1 MHPEPA
7 LTPPARPRRVAA
19 AAGLAASV
27 LLLHGWLLGSLPELP
42 GFGGRGEVP
51 RVLQVRQ
58 IVVQA
63 APAAVPPTAEPAAPP
78 VARAPARRPVPAAGD
93 APSAPTAEPEPAA
106 PPPPAT
112 GGSPLPVYAT
122 RLPPPVTL
130 QYAVQREG
138 APRTAR
144 GLQAEL
150 RWRPAADG
158 RYELTLSLAATGWA
172 SIGAIDEN
180 GLAPER
186 QVETRRGRE
195 LRAANFQ
202 RDSGRI
208 TFSGPQLE
216 FPLLPG
222 AQDRLSWL
230 LQLAAVLEANPALA
244 GAGSEL
250 TLFVAGPRG
259 DAGPWVFR
267 SEGTETAEVPAG
279 VVAGAVHL
287 RRSAGAGAEKPYDTR
302 VDVWLDPARHH
313 LPVRLKVQ
321 NRAELEPT
329 DFVLQALDLP

>member
-1 MHPEPA
+1 M
-7 LTPPARPRRVAA
+7 
-19 AAGLAASV
+19 
-27 LLLHGWLLGSLPELP
+27 
-42 GFGGRGEVP
+42 
-51 RVLQVRQ
+51 
-58 IVVQA
+58 
-63 APAAVPPTAEPAAPP
+63 
-78 VARAPARRPVPAAGD
+78 
-93 APSAPTAEPEPAA
+93 
-106 PPPPAT
+106 
-112 GGSPLPVYAT
+112 
-122 RLPPPVTL
+122 TL
-130 QYAVQREG
+130 RYAVQREG
-138 APRTAR
+138 APRPAR

-172 SIGAIDEN
+172 SVGAVDEN

-244 GAGSEL
+244 GAGREL

-259 DAGPWVFR
+259 DAGPWIFR

-279 VVAGAVHL
+279 AVAGAVHL
-287 RRSAGAGAEKPYDTR
+287 RRSGGERPYDTR

-313 LPVRLKVQ
+313 LPVRLRVQ

>member
-7 LTPPARPRRVAA
+7 LTTTPLRPRRVAA
-19 AAGLAASV
+19 AAGVAAAV
-27 LLLHGWLLGSLPELP
+27 LLLHGWLLGTLPALP
-42 GFGGRGEVP
+42 GFGGPGEAP
-51 RVLQVRQ
+51 KVLQVRQ
-58 IVVQA
+58 IVVAA
-63 APAAVPPTAEPAAPP
+63 APAPAAP
-78 VARAPARRPVPAAGD
+78 APEPLPPAPVPVKRTQPSQTTAAVETAD
-93 APSAPTAEPEPAA
+93 AATEPTPLPPAA
-106 PPPPAT
+106 PPAT
-112 GGSPLPVYAT
+112 GGSVLPVYPT
-122 RLPPPVTL
+122 RLPPAATL

-138 APRTAR
+138 SLRPAR
-144 GLQAEL
+144 ELQAEL
-150 RWRPAADG
+150 RWRPEADG

-172 SIGAIDEN
+172 SVGAMDEN

-230 LQLAAVLEANPALA
+230 LQLAAVLEANPGLA
-244 GAGSEL
+244 GSGSEV

-259 DAGPWVFR
+259 DAGPWTFA
-267 SEGTETAEVPAG
+267 SQGAETAELPEGAVP
-279 VVAGAVHL
+279 GAVHL
-287 RRSAGAGAEKPYDTR
+287 RRSTEKPYDTR

-313 LPVRLKVQ
+313 LPVRLRVQ
-321 NRAELEPT
+321 NRAEGEPT
-329 DFVLQALDLP
+329 DFVLQALTLP